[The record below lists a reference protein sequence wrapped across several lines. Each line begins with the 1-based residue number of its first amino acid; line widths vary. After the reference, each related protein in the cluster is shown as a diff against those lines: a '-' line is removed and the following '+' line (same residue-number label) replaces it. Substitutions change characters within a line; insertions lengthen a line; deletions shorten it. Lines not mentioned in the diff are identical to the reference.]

1 MFYVPRAMMHRFV
14 QGHVSGAFLDV
25 LIYHSFELSNCNS
38 CMSVHFW
45 TNITVYWVYS
55 Y

>member
-25 LIYHSFELSNCNS
+25 LISHSFEPQVCLLIAIAVCQ
-38 CMSVHFW
+38 CTFGP
-45 TNITVYWVYS
+45 T
-55 Y
+55 